1 MSVQVAAQQ
10 LFEKR
15 RDVSKAANSF
25 FASVSSKARDGI
37 RDLAVQKASQSS
49 SSSSPAA
56 ATPSPAASAS
66 LVRLADE
73 LATPFDP
80 TSHAHCG
87 LAAVVWAAGRR
98 ASEIGR
104 GNNDGNSSTTSAG
117 RDAELLPP
125 FKPGPSPAWK
135 ALGFVAPDGVGDMSK
150 TGILA
155 MKALAYAVERHEQ
168 AVRGV
173 AGRFLRAVDMKIKRE
188 WLRVEDGR

>member
-1 MSVQVAAQQ
+1 M
-10 LFEKR
+10 FEKR
-15 RDVSKAANSF
+15 RDVTKAAGSF

-37 RDLAVQKASQSS
+37 RDLSVSKSSQSS
-49 SSSSPAA
+49 SAA
-56 ATPSPAASAS
+56 AAMPSPAAHSN
-66 LVRLADE
+66 LERLADD

-104 GNNDGNSSTTSAG
+104 SESGSSGNISSTGTG

-150 TGILA
+150 TGVLA
-155 MKALAYAVERHEQ
+155 MRALAYAVERHEQ
-168 AVRGV
+168 AVR
-173 AGRFLRAVDMKIKRE
+173 ASWHLF
-188 WLRVEDGR
+188 RVLDSK

>member
-1 MSVQVAAQQ
+1 VSVQVAAQQ

-37 RDLAVQKASQSS
+37 RDLAVQKAPQSS
-49 SSSSPAA
+49 SSSFSPAA
-56 ATPSPAASAS
+56 AMPSPAASAS
-66 LVRLADE
+66 LARLADE

-80 TSHAHCG
+80 TSHAHCS

-104 GNNDGNSSTTSAG
+104 GNKDDNSSTTSAG

-168 AVRGV
+168 AVR
-173 AGRFLRAVDMKIKRE
+173 
-188 WLRVEDGR
+188 